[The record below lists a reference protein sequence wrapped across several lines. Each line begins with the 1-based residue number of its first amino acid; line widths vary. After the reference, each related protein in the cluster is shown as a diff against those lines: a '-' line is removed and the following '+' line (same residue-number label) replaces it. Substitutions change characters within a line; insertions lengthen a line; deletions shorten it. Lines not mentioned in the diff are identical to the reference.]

1 MAKLLYSA
9 RKADGQST
17 SGFVQATSACD
28 ARDRLTRAG
37 LTEIVLHQEA
47 AIGAEE
53 SQLAGLSAAATRQL
67 AQFRLRLLR
76 NPGLA
81 TVLKEVARRAAF
93 WLVVD
98 GVMFAWG
105 LLSGRPL
112 VMGVAVALMAYPLL
126 ATIWGL
132 RHADR
137 YQQLVKAYA
146 LGRWAHVEALIDK
159 LGPARKRSLQLDF
172 DLDVRRACM
181 RARKGELAEAL
192 SSLESW
198 RSRLANNR
206 GLYEGRAAAVCASGE
221 DRPGFLRLMGE
232 AHAASGGEP
241 ARALDCALAQA
252 RFGDVQQDEGMLA
265 SVDTA
270 LLPPHAKGFVLWT
283 RGVLA
288 LRKGEAEAE
297 PLLAQATA
305 EFLSR
310 SDQPAVWT
318 SLAFCACDHAIA
330 LHRLGRYDPARLT
343 LSSVLP
349 ILRAHADKPLLE
361 MLNNDVLAT
370 TPAD

>member
-9 RKADGQST
+9 RTADGQST
-17 SGFVQATSACD
+17 SGFVQAASARD
-28 ARDRLTRAG
+28 ARDQLVRAG
-37 LTEIVLHQEA
+37 LTDVVLHQEP
-47 AIGAEE
+47 AIGMEE
-53 SQLAGLSAAATRQL
+53 SQLAGLSPAATRQL
-67 AQFRLRLLR
+67 AQFRLRLMR

-81 TVLKEVARRAAF
+81 TVLQEVARRCTL

-98 GVMFAWG
+98 GVMLAWG
-105 LLSGRPL
+105 LWSDRWLL
-112 VMGVAVALMAYPLL
+112 VGAAVALLAFPFL
-126 ATIWGL
+126 ATVWGF

-137 YQQLVKAYA
+137 YQQLLKAYS
-146 LGRWAHVEALIDK
+146 LGRWAQVEALIDK
-159 LGPARKRSLQLDF
+159 LGSARKRSLQLDF
-172 DLDVRRACM
+172 DLDVRRACI
-181 RARKGELAEAL
+181 RARQGQLAEAL
-192 SSLESW
+192 GGLESW
-198 RSRLANNR
+198 RSRLAEQR
-206 GLYEGRAAAVCASGE
+206 GLYEGRVAAVCASAE

-252 RFGDVQQDEGMLA
+252 RFGDVQQAEDMLA

-288 LRKGEAEAE
+288 LRKGESESE

-305 EFLSR
+305 EFLAR
-310 SDQPAVWT
+310 GDQPAVWT

-330 LHRLGRYDPARLT
+330 LHRLGRRDQARLT
-343 LSSVLP
+343 LNSVLP
-349 ILRAHADKPLLE
+349 ILRAHADKPLME
-361 MLNNDVLAT
+361 MLNNEVLAT